1 MTEILKQNH
10 AVIECHRNQACAC
23 VRARRSLS
31 LPPSL
36 PPSLPLALHT
46 ALCMCMCVC
55 VCVCVYVSHS
65 HTAHILL
72 RESLGRGL
80 LKISLLCPPRTPPP
94 PPLSPAAAV
103 VTSSTPSSIRSWMD
117 SLCSSVKASAFAV
130 SCRQRG
136 CVRRGGDEYRPSCW
150 MLSAPPLSRAFQ
162 VPCYTLRDMVCRA
175 TW

>member
-1 MTEILKQNH
+1 
-10 AVIECHRNQACAC
+10 VCVCA
-23 VRARRSLS
+23 RASLS
-31 LPPSL
+31 LFLPPSL

-46 ALCMCMCVC
+46 PLCVCMC

-80 LKISLLCPPRTPPP
+80 LKISLLYPPRTPPP

-103 VTSSTPSSIRSWMD
+103 VTWSTASSIRSRMD
-117 SLCSSVKASAFAV
+117 SLCSSVVASAFAV
-130 SCRQRG
+130 SCGQRG
-136 CVRRGGDEYRPSCW
+136 CMRRGGDEYRPSCW
-150 MLSAPPLSRAFQ
+150 MLSAPPFLRPFQ
-162 VPCYTLRDMVCRA
+162 VPCCSLRDMVCRA